1 MYSRIPKLKEIDDP
15 VSINNIHEQ
24 KNEFDV
30 DLRQL
35 KKTKETMHKENRK
48 GKESTRD
55 QRRSTELA
63 SLKAASS

>member
-35 KKTKETMHKENRK
+35 KKTKAKRYIRRIERVKNQLGTKD
-48 GKESTRD
+48 D
-55 QRRSTELA
+55 QLN
-63 SLKAASS
+63 